1 MSDAD
6 SRQPDGPSTSVNDT
20 KRLSPGGHAGERDP
34 DDGATKPLGAN
45 PVPGP
50 RPSAPE
56 GNRDWRGLGQPPDH
70 AGVSGWGDG
79 VSWGPG
85 GTGASWGAAGSGGDS
100 PGPASGAP
108 GPASTAAPDAWPP
121 AGAGA
126 ASASG
131 PGAGRESL
139 GQGSTWAVPTGA
151 PPWGQDDTRPI
162 AEPSGAGPGW
172 GTSPPTAGGRPPGR
186 WRTSRLVAGALAVVL
201 LIGAGFG
208 LGQLRD
214 RGSSNAAATGG
225 AGIPVTVAPS
235 QIQAGTEPI
244 AAVAKALLPSVV
256 QIETGQGLGSGVI
269 YDKNGYILTAAHVVE
284 GAGDQVTVRLA
295 DGTKLTGR
303 VVGTDAGTDIGVV
316 KVDRNNL
323 QPAALALKVQLQVGQ
338 TAVAIGSPFGLE
350 GSVTSGVVSAVN
362 RSLPAGRGG
371 SGSVFEVIQTDA
383 PINPGNSGGAL
394 ADRQGR
400 VIGINDSIQSESGG
414 NEGVGFAV
422 PIDIAAA
429 SATRIV
435 QGKSTASGYLG
446 VGGTDPTLGRAGALI
461 NEVVSGSPAEKAGL
475 QVGDLVV
482 AVNGKQV
489 QSMDDLAAQVRLLG
503 PGQRATLTVVRGGK
517 EQTVTATLTNR
528 PNE

>member
-1 MSDAD
+1 
-6 SRQPDGPSTSVNDT
+6 
-20 KRLSPGGHAGERDP
+20 
-34 DDGATKPLGAN
+34 
-45 PVPGP
+45 
-50 RPSAPE
+50 
-56 GNRDWRGLGQPPDH
+56 
-70 AGVSGWGDG
+70 
-79 VSWGPG
+79 
-85 GTGASWGAAGSGGDS
+85 
-100 PGPASGAP
+100 
-108 GPASTAAPDAWPP
+108 
-121 AGAGA
+121 
-126 ASASG
+126 
-131 PGAGRESL
+131 
-139 GQGSTWAVPTGA
+139 
-151 PPWGQDDTRPI
+151 
-162 AEPSGAGPGW
+162 
-172 GTSPPTAGGRPPGR
+172 
-186 WRTSRLVAGALAVVL
+186 VAGALAVVL

-316 KVDRNNL
+316 KVDRNNV